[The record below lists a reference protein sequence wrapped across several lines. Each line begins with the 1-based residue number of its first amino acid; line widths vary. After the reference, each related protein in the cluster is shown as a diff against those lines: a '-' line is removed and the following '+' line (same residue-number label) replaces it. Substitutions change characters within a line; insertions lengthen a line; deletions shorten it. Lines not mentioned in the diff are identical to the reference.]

1 MGLRPRKKPN
11 LIPRLEAC
19 QELLLEGKEPGE
31 IRKAFPEASVPL
43 HMEIGCGKGGFICEK
58 ARQMPETNFLAM
70 EREANVIISAL
81 EMARETGI
89 ANLRFILGDADDLL
103 KQLIR
108 PGEIACLYINF
119 CDPWPK
125 KRHAKRRLTHR
136 SRLTQYRGLLAPE
149 GELHFKTDNQGLY
162 EFSLEEFQA
171 VFPPYFTTCDLHNSE
186 YAEGNIMT
194 EYERRFSDLGQPIYS
209 IRARKPQ

>member
-1 MGLRPRKKPN
+1 MRPRKKPN

-19 QELLLEGKEPGE
+19 QGLLLEGKEAGE
-31 IRKAFPEASVPL
+31 IRKAFPDTSVPL

-58 ARQMPETNFLAM
+58 ARQMPEIHFLAM

-81 EMARETGI
+81 EMAQTMGLS
-89 ANLRFILGDADDLL
+89 NLRFLLGDADDLL
-103 KQLIR
+103 KILFQ
-108 PGEIACLYINF
+108 PGEIACFYINF

-136 SRLTQYRGLLAPE
+136 SRLTLYQELLAPA

-186 YAEGNIMT
+186 YAPGNIMT
-194 EYERRFSDLGQPIYS
+194 EYEHRFSDLGQPIYS
-209 IRARKPQ
+209 IRAQK

>member
-1 MGLRPRKKPN
+1 MGLRPRKKTN

-103 KQLIR
+103 KQLIQ

>member
-31 IRKAFPEASVPL
+31 IRKAFPEVSVPL

-58 ARQMPETNFLAM
+58 AKQMPETNFLAM

-136 SRLTQYRGLLAPE
+136 SRLTQYRELLAPE

>member
-19 QELLLEGKEPGE
+19 QTFLLEGKEPGE
-31 IRKAFPEASVPL
+31 IRKAFPEASAPL
-43 HMEIGCGKGGFICEK
+43 HMEIGCGKGSFICEK
-58 ARQMPETNFLAM
+58 ARQMPETNFLAI
-70 EREANVIISAL
+70 EREANVIVSAL
-81 EMARETGI
+81 EMARETGL
-89 ANLRFILGDADDLL
+89 ANLRFFLGDADGLL
-103 KQLIR
+103 KLLFQ

-136 SRLTQYRGLLAPE
+136 SRLTLYRTLLAPE

-186 YAEGNIMT
+186 YAQGNIMT
-194 EYERRFSDLGQPIYS
+194 EYEHRFSDLGQPIYC
-209 IRARKPQ
+209 IRARNR